1 MSFKSFLS
9 AALLL
14 GTAASATEFKAA
26 YVDIQRAVQEVD
38 EGRAAK
44 ARLQT
49 LADAKQ
55 KDFEKEQAT
64 LKSEVDAYQKQK
76 LTMDDKVAAAKEM
89 DLQKKTYEFAQK
101 AERLRAELGDSERKE
116 LSTIFPKLEALL
128 GQIAQREGLTMVFDR
143 SSSGLAW
150 APPSLDLTNE
160 LIRMYNAQY
169 KAAVPKGAGKPA
181 GTPGTGKPEGTP
193 GQGPAG
199 GKKDEP
205 KK

>member
-1 MSFKSFLS
+1 MSFKSLLS
-9 AALLL
+9 AAVLVS
-14 GTAASATEFKAA
+14 TAASAAEFKAA

-44 ARLQT
+44 ARLQS

-55 KDFEKEQAT
+55 RDFEKEQVS
-64 LKSEVDAYQKQK
+64 LKAEVDAYQKQK

-101 AERLRAELGDSERKE
+101 AEKLRAELGESERKE

-169 KAAVPKGAGKPA
+169 KASVPKGGGKPA
-181 GTPGTGKPEGTP
+181 GTPG
-193 GQGPAG
+193 QGP
-199 GKKDEP
+199 K
-205 KK
+205 